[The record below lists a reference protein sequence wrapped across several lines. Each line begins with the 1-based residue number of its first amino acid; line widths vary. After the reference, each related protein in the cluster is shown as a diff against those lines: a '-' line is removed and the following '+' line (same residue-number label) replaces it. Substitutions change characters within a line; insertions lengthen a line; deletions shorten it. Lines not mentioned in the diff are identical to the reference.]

1 MSRVGIV
8 AQMGQMRDTYKILV
22 GNLVR
27 KIPVGRPSHGWEDV
41 RLDLREIV
49 WIRVDWIH
57 LPQDRD

>member
-1 MSRVGIV
+1 
-8 AQMGQMRDTYKILV
+8 MGQMRDTYKILV